1 MNGSEITG
9 FQWGLNIVLAS
20 MVLGVALNIHWR
32 DFQAV
37 LKMPRAIIAGL
48 FSQFLAL
55 PAITTGLTLLLDLP
69 AGIELGMILVAS
81 CPGGAISNFVTQL
94 AKGNTALSI
103 AMTAVASVLAIVML
117 PANFLFWSQVNPV
130 TATMLNSIEVSAG
143 GLIINLIM
151 VLAIPLA
158 SALLIRHRWPA
169 LADSLHKLLKVTSLI
184 ALLVFIVGSVWRH
197 QEAFLS
203 QFSLMFS
210 VVLLHNAIAFLL
222 GYLAGKSAKLA
233 PRDIKATTIEV
244 GMQNSSFAIAI
255 VFTQFNGEADM
266 ALISAF
272 WGTWHIVS
280 GLLIAL
286 VLSRWTVVKE
296 GVKNDEKGQ
305 STS

>member
-9 FQWGLNIVLAS
+9 FQWGLNLVLAS

-48 FSQFLAL
+48 FAQFLAL
-55 PAITTGLTLLLDLP
+55 PAITTGLTLILELP

-81 CPGGAISNFVTQL
+81 CPGGAISNFITQL

-103 AMTAVASVLAIVML
+103 AMTAMASLLAIVML

-130 TATMLNSIEVSAG
+130 TASMLNAIEVSAS

-151 VLAIPLA
+151 VLAVPLA
-158 SALLIRHRWPA
+158 LGLFIRHQWPA
-169 LADSLHKLLKVTSLI
+169 MAVLFHRLLKVTSVF
-184 ALLVFIVGSVWRH
+184 ALLMFIIVSVLRH
-197 QEAFLS
+197 HDAFIS
-203 QFSLMFS
+203 QFSLMFG
-210 VVLLHNAIAFLL
+210 VVLLHNAIALLL
-222 GYLAGKSAKLA
+222 GYLAGNSAKLA

-244 GMQNSSFAIAI
+244 GMQNSSLAIAI
-255 VFTQFNGEADM
+255 VFTQFSGEADM
-266 ALISAF
+266 ALICAF

-280 GLLIAL
+280 GLLIAF
-286 VLSRWTVVKE
+286 VLSRW
-296 GVKNDEKGQ
+296 Q
-305 STS
+305 SPSQQAAS